1 MLANFMPK
9 RTKDDLKE
17 IDRKWPRRYVPIH
30 TSGKCPYCNRKI
42 KDIEDHIKSMHKG
55 KNARVIKGEKH
66 GHE

>member
-17 IDRKWPRRYVPIH
+17 IDRKWPRRYVPSH
-30 TSGKCPYCNRKI
+30 TVGDCPYCKRKI
-42 KDIEDHIKSMHKG
+42 KNIEEHIKSMHKG
-55 KNARVIKGEKH
+55 KKVRVIKGEKH